1 MWNIHEYS
9 YYSDST
15 MFDPLLVGMTQVH
28 KYYITSLVTRN
39 GTRCKTAIST
49 GTKQPSLNNQAKET
63 KLKRPS

>member
-15 MFDPLLVGMTQVH
+15 MFDPLLVGMTPVH
-28 KYYITSLVTRN
+28 KYYITSLVTIMEQDV
-39 GTRCKTAIST
+39 KLPLA
-49 GTKQPSLNNQAKET
+49 QEQNNQAKET